1 MRQGEDFPMLK
12 TLVSLGCG
20 AAAMVALAIAPANAA
35 DELEAKLQTCNAC
48 HGQNGQPVD
57 KSIPIIWGQTTAYLT
72 KQLHDYRS
80 EDRNNPVMSPLAG
93 MIKPEE
99 WRKVATYFTA
109 KPWPAKQASAGPAPA
124 APPEQKIAVCRI
136 CHQPNFEGGL
146 PAPRLAG
153 QSYEYLVG
161 AMTSFADDKRTN
173 SQDMATLMK
182 MLSAEERD
190 AIAKYLA
197 AL

>member
-1 MRQGEDFPMLK
+1 MR
-12 TLVSLGCG
+12 S
-20 AAAMVALAIAPANAA
+20 
-35 DELEAKLQTCNAC
+35 
-48 HGQNGQPVD
+48 
-57 KSIPIIWGQTTAYLT
+57 
-72 KQLHDYRS
+72 
-80 EDRNNPVMSPLAG
+80 
-93 MIKPEE
+93 
-99 WRKVATYFTA
+99 
-109 KPWPAKQASAGPAPA
+109 
-124 APPEQKIAVCRI
+124 AVCRI

-182 MLSAEERD
+182 MLSAAERD

-197 AL
+197 ALSAS

>member
-1 MRQGEDFPMLK
+1 MKKMRISMLAVAVAA
-12 TLVSLGCG
+12 LLGLP
-20 AAAMVALAIAPANAA
+20 AMAQ
-35 DELEAKLQTCNAC
+35 ELESQMAVCNAC
-48 HGQNGQPVD
+48 HGQNGQPID
-57 KSIPIIWGQTTAYLT
+57 KSIPIIWGQTTAYLV

-80 EDRNNPVMSPLAG
+80 EDRANPVMSPLAG
-93 MIKPEE
+93 TIKPEE
-99 WRKVATYFTA
+99 WRKVANFFSA
-109 KPWPAKQASAGPAPA
+109 KPWPAKQAASGPAPA
-124 APPEQKIAVCRI
+124 APPEEKIAVCRI

-161 AMTSFADDKRTN
+161 AMKSFADDTRTN
-173 SQDMATLMK
+173 SADMQTLMK
-182 MLSAEERD
+182 MLTAEERD

>member
-1 MRQGEDFPMLK
+1 MLK
-12 TLVSLGCG
+12 TLVSLGWG
-20 AAAMVALAIAPANAA
+20 AAMLLALAPAPANAQDA
-35 DELEAKLQTCNAC
+35 LEAKLAACNAC
-48 HGQNGQPVD
+48 HGQNGQPID
-57 KSIPIIWGQTTAYLT
+57 KSIPIIWGQTTAYMT

-99 WRKVATYFTA
+99 WRKTASYFAA
-109 KPWPAKQASAGPAPA
+109 KPWPAKQAAAGPAPA
-124 APPEQKIAVCRI
+124 APPEPKVAVCRI

-161 AMTSFADDKRTN
+161 AMQSFADDKRTN
-173 SQDMATLMK
+173 SQDMQQLMK
-182 MLSAEERD
+182 MLTAEERD
-190 AIAKYLA
+190 AIAKWLA
-197 AL
+197 AM

>member
-1 MRQGEDFPMLK
+1 MLK
-12 TLVSLGCG
+12 TLVSVGCG
-20 AAAMVALAIAPANAA
+20 AAATLALAIAPATAA
-35 DELEAKLQTCNAC
+35 DELEAKLQACNAC
-48 HGQNGQPVD
+48 HGQNGQPID
-57 KSIPIIWGQTTAYLT
+57 KSIPIIWGQTTAYLV

-80 EDRNNPVMSPLAG
+80 EDRPNPVMSPLAG
-93 MIKPEE
+93 TIKPEE

-109 KPWPAKQASAGPAPA
+109 KPWPAKQASTGPAPA

-136 CHQPNFEGGL
+136 CHQPNFEGAL

-153 QSYEYLVG
+153 QSYEYLVV
-161 AMTSFADDKRTN
+161 AMTSFADETRTN
-173 SQDMATLMK
+173 NQDMTMLMK

>member
-1 MRQGEDFPMLK
+1 MIKM
-12 TLVSLGCG
+12 LVSLSCAA
-20 AAAMVALAIAPANAA
+20 AAAMLALAAVPANAQDA
-35 DELEAKLQTCNAC
+35 LEGKLQACNAC
-48 HGQNGQPVD
+48 HGQNGQPID
-57 KSIPIIWGQTTAYLT
+57 KSIPIIWGQTTAYMT

-99 WRKVATYFTA
+99 WRKVANHFAA
-109 KPWPAKQASAGPAPA
+109 KPWPAKQAAAGPAPA
-124 APPEQKIAVCRI
+124 APPEEKIKVCRI
-136 CHQPNFEGGL
+136 CHQQNFEGGL

-161 AMTSFADDKRTN
+161 AMQSFADDKRTN
-173 SQDMATLMK
+173 SQDMQTLMK
-182 MLSAEERD
+182 MLTAQERD
-190 AIAKYLA
+190 AIAKWLA

>member
-1 MRQGEDFPMLK
+1 MLK
-12 TLVSLGCG
+12 ALVSATCG
-20 AAAMVALAIAPANAA
+20 AAAMLALAAVPATAA
-35 DELEAKLQTCNAC
+35 DELEAKLQACNAC
-48 HGQNGQPVD
+48 HGQNGQPID
-57 KSIPIIWGQTTAYLT
+57 KSIPIIWGQTTAYMT
-72 KQLHDYRS
+72 KQLHDYRG
-80 EDRNNPVMSPLAG
+80 EDRPNPVMAPFAG

-99 WRKVATYFTA
+99 WRKVATYFSA
-109 KPWPAKQASAGPAPA
+109 KPWPAKQASGGPAPA

-153 QSYEYLVG
+153 QSYEYLLG
-161 AMTSFADDKRTN
+161 AMNSFADDKRTN
-173 SQDMATLMK
+173 SQDMQTLMK
-182 MLSAEERD
+182 MLTAEERD

>member
-1 MRQGEDFPMLK
+1 M
-12 TLVSLGCG
+12 
-20 AAAMVALAIAPANAA
+20 
-35 DELEAKLQTCNAC
+35 
-48 HGQNGQPVD
+48 
-57 KSIPIIWGQTTAYLT
+57 
-72 KQLHDYRS
+72 
-80 EDRNNPVMSPLAG
+80 MSPLAEHHQAAENPQG
-93 MIKPEE
+93 
-99 WRKVATYFTA
+99 RGLFRRQAVAR
-109 KPWPAKQASAGPAPA
+109 QAGIVRPPPA

-161 AMTSFADDKRTN
+161 AMTSFAEERAPTTP
-173 SQDMATLMK
+173 DMTMLMK
-182 MLSAEERD
+182 MLPAEERD

>member
-1 MRQGEDFPMLK
+1 MFK
-12 TLVSLGCG
+12 ALVSATCG
-20 AAAMVALAIAPANAA
+20 AAAMLALAAAPAAAA
-35 DELEAKLQTCNAC
+35 DELDAKLQACNAC
-48 HGQNGQPVD
+48 HGANGQPID
-57 KSIPIIWGQTTAYLT
+57 KSIPIIWGQTTAYMT
-72 KQLHDYRS
+72 KQLHDYRG
-80 EDRNNPVMSPLAG
+80 EDRPNPAMSPFAG

-99 WRKVATYFTA
+99 WRKVATYFAA
-109 KPWPAKQASAGPAPA
+109 KPWPAKQPSAGPAPA
-124 APPEQKIAVCRI
+124 APPEQQIAVCRI

-161 AMTSFADDKRTN
+161 AMNSFAEDKRTN
-173 SQDMATLMK
+173 SADMQTLMK
-182 MLSAEERD
+182 MLTAEERD

>member
-1 MRQGEDFPMLK
+1 MLK
-12 TLVSLGCG
+12 TVVSLSCG
-20 AAAMVALAIAPANAA
+20 AAALFALAIVPASAA
-35 DELEAKLQTCNAC
+35 DELETRLAACNVC
-48 HGQNGQPVD
+48 HGQNGQPID
-57 KSIPIIWGQTTAYLT
+57 KSIPIIWGQTTAYMT

-80 EDRNNPVMSPLAG
+80 EDRPNPVMSPLAG
-93 MIKPEE
+93 TIKPEE
-99 WRKVATYFTA
+99 WRKVASYFAA
-109 KPWPAKQASAGPAPA
+109 KPWPAKQASSGPAPA

-153 QSYEYLVG
+153 QSYEYLV
-161 AMTSFADDKRTN
+161 ASMQSFADDKRTN
-173 SQDMATLMK
+173 SQDMQQLMK
-182 MLSAEERD
+182 MLTAEERD

>member
-1 MRQGEDFPMLK
+1 MLK
-12 TLVSLGCG
+12 TLVSLSCG
-20 AAAMVALAIAPANAA
+20 AAALLAVAIVPALA
-35 DELEAKLQTCNAC
+35 DEIEDKVQTCNAC
-48 HGQNGQPVD
+48 HGQNGQPID
-57 KSIPIIWGQTTAYLT
+57 KAIPIIWGQTTAYLT

-109 KPWPAKQASAGPAPA
+109 KPWPAKQAAAGPAPA
-124 APPEQKIAVCRI
+124 APAEEKIKVCRV
-136 CHQPNFEGGL
+136 CHQQNFEGGL

-161 AMTSFADDKRTN
+161 AMNSFADDKRTN
-173 SQDMATLMK
+173 SQDMQQLMK
-182 MLSAEERD
+182 MLSPQDRD
-190 AIAKYLA
+190 AIAKYLS

>member
-1 MRQGEDFPMLK
+1 MLK
-12 TLVSLGCG
+12 TLRSLSCG
-20 AAAMVALAIAPANAA
+20 AMLLALAGVAANAQDA
-35 DELEAKLQTCNAC
+35 LEAKLQACNAC
-48 HGQNGQPVD
+48 HGQNGQPID

-72 KQLHDYRS
+72 KQLHDYRG
-80 EDRNNPVMSPLAG
+80 EDRANPTMSPLAQT
-93 MIKPEE
+93 IKPEE

-109 KPWPAKQASAGPAPA
+109 KPWPAKQASSGPAPA
-124 APPEQKIAVCRI
+124 APAEEKIKVCRV

-153 QSYEYLVG
+153 QSYEYLLG
-161 AMTSFADDKRTN
+161 AMNSFADDKRTN

-182 MLSAEERD
+182 MLSPQDRD
-190 AIAKYLA
+190 QIAKYLS

>member
-1 MRQGEDFPMLK
+1 MLK
-12 TLVSLGCG
+12 TVVSEGC
-20 AAAMVALAIAPANAA
+20 AAAVMFALAATPAGAQDA
-35 DELEAKLQTCNAC
+35 LETKLATCNVC
-48 HGQNGQPVD
+48 HGQSGQPID
-57 KSIPIIWGQTTAYLT
+57 KSIPIIWGQTTAYMT

-80 EDRNNPVMSPLAG
+80 EDRPNPVMSPLAG
-93 MIKPEE
+93 TIKPEE
-99 WRKVATYFTA
+99 WRKVATYFAA
-109 KPWPAKQASAGPAPA
+109 KPWPAKQPAAGPAPA
-124 APPEQKIAVCRI
+124 APAEQKIAVCRI

-161 AMTSFADDKRTN
+161 AMQSFADDKRTN
-173 SQDMATLMK
+173 SQDMQTLMK

>member
-1 MRQGEDFPMLK
+1 MLK
-12 TLVSLGCG
+12 TVVSLSCG
-20 AAAMVALAIAPANAA
+20 AAALLALAIAPATAA
-35 DELEAKLQTCNAC
+35 DELETKLQACNAC
-48 HGQNGQPVD
+48 HGQNGQPID
-57 KSIPIIWGQTTAYLT
+57 TSIPIIWGQTTAYLT

-80 EDRNNPVMSPLAG
+80 EDRSNPVMSPLAG

-124 APPEQKIAVCRI
+124 APAEEKIKVCRI

-161 AMTSFADDKRTN
+161 AMNSFADDKRTN

-182 MLSAEERD
+182 MLSAEDRD

>member
-1 MRQGEDFPMLK
+1 MLK
-12 TLVSLGCG
+12 ALVSATCG
-20 AAAMVALAIAPANAA
+20 AAAILALAAAPATAA
-35 DELEAKLQTCNAC
+35 DELDAKLQACNAC
-48 HGQNGQPVD
+48 HGANGQPID
-57 KSIPIIWGQTTAYLT
+57 KSIPIIWGQTTAYMT
-72 KQLHDYRS
+72 KQLHDYRG
-80 EDRNNPVMSPLAG
+80 EDRPSPVMSPFAG

-99 WRKVATYFTA
+99 WRKVAVYFTA

-153 QSYEYLVG
+153 QSYEYLVV
-161 AMTSFADDKRTN
+161 AMNSFAEDKRTN
-173 SQDMATLMK
+173 SADMQTLMK
-182 MLSAEERD
+182 MLTAEERD

>member
-1 MRQGEDFPMLK
+1 MLK
-12 TLVSLGCG
+12 TLVLLGCG
-20 AAAMVALAIAPANAA
+20 AAAMVALAIAPATAA

-48 HGQNGQPVD
+48 HGQNGQPID

-153 QSYEYLVG
+153 QSYEYLVA
-161 AMTSFADDKRTN
+161 AMASFADDKRTN
-173 SQDMATLMK
+173 SQDMQTLMK
-182 MLSAEERD
+182 MLTAAERD

>member
-1 MRQGEDFPMLK
+1 MIK

-20 AAAMVALAIAPANAA
+20 AAALLALAAGPANAQDA
-35 DELEAKLQTCNAC
+35 LEARLQTCNAC
-48 HGQNGQPVD
+48 HGQNGQPID
-57 KSIPIIWGQTTAYLT
+57 KSIPIIWGQTTAYMT

-80 EDRNNPVMSPLAG
+80 EDRANPVMSPLAG
-93 MIKPEE
+93 TIKPEE
-99 WRKVATYFTA
+99 WRKVANHFSA
-109 KPWPAKQASAGPAPA
+109 KPWPAKQAGGPAPA
-124 APPEQKIAVCRI
+124 APPEEKIKVCRI

-161 AMTSFADDKRTN
+161 AMQSFADDKRTN
-173 SQDMATLMK
+173 SQDMQTLMK
-182 MLSAEERD
+182 MLTAQERD

>member
-1 MRQGEDFPMLK
+1 MFK
-12 TLVSLGCG
+12 TLASVGCG
-20 AAAMVALAIAPANAA
+20 VAMLALAAAPAIAA
-35 DELEAKLQTCNAC
+35 DEFEAKLQACNAC
-48 HGQNGQPVD
+48 HGQNGQPID
-57 KSIPIIWGQTTAYLT
+57 KSIPIIWGQTTAFMV

-80 EDRNNPVMSPLAG
+80 EDRANPVMSPLAG

-99 WRKVATYFTA
+99 WRKVANYFAA

-124 APPEQKIAVCRI
+124 APPEAKIAVCRI

-161 AMTSFADDKRTN
+161 AMKSFADDTRTN
-173 SQDMATLMK
+173 SADMQTLMK
-182 MLSAEERD
+182 MLTAEERD

>member
-1 MRQGEDFPMLK
+1 MLK
-12 TLVSLGCG
+12 ALVSATCG
-20 AAAMVALAIAPANAA
+20 AAALLALAAVPANAQDA
-35 DELEAKLQTCNAC
+35 LEARLQACNAC
-48 HGQNGQPVD
+48 HGQNGQPID
-57 KSIPIIWGQTTAYLT
+57 KSIPIIWGQTTAYMT
-72 KQLHDYRS
+72 KQLHDYRG
-80 EDRNNPVMSPLAG
+80 EDRQSPVMSPFAG

-99 WRKVATYFTA
+99 WRKVAAYFAA
-109 KPWPAKQASAGPAPA
+109 KPWPAKPAAAGPAPA
-124 APPEQKIAVCRI
+124 APPEPKIAVCRI

-161 AMTSFADDKRTN
+161 AMNSFAADTRTN
-173 SQDMATLMK
+173 SADMQTLMK
-182 MLSAEERD
+182 MLTAEERD

>member
-1 MRQGEDFPMLK
+1 MLK
-12 TLVSLGCG
+12 TLVSATCG
-20 AAAMVALAIAPANAA
+20 AAAMLALAAAPATAA
-35 DELEAKLQTCNAC
+35 DELDAKLQACNAC
-48 HGQNGQPVD
+48 HGANGQPID
-57 KSIPIIWGQTTAYLT
+57 KSIPIIWGQTTAYMT
-72 KQLHDYRS
+72 KQLHDYRG
-80 EDRNNPVMSPLAG
+80 EDRPSPVMSPFAA

-153 QSYEYLVG
+153 QSYEYLVV
-161 AMTSFADDKRTN
+161 AMNSFAEDKRTN
-173 SQDMATLMK
+173 SADMQTLMK
-182 MLSAEERD
+182 MLTAEERD

>member
-1 MRQGEDFPMLK
+1 MFK
-12 TLVSLGCG
+12 AFVSTACG
-20 AAAMVALAIAPANAA
+20 AAAMLALAAAPDIAA
-35 DELEAKLQTCNAC
+35 DELEAKLQSCNAC
-48 HGQNGQPVD
+48 HGQNGQPID
-57 KSIPIIWGQTTAYLT
+57 KSIPIIWGQTTAYMT

-80 EDRNNPVMSPLAG
+80 EDRANPVMSTLAG

-99 WRKVATYFTA
+99 WRKVATYFAA
-109 KPWPAKQASAGPAPA
+109 KPWPAKQASSSPAPA

-161 AMTSFADDKRTN
+161 AMRSFADDKRTN
-173 SQDMATLMK
+173 SADMTALMK
-182 MLSAEERD
+182 MLTAEERD